1 MRRPACDQG
10 TKTDVVG
17 CGCVV
22 EFYQQGGGV
31 VFDEEFEAA
40 FGGLGHFAFEG
51 LVVDVDDSAG
61 EGCVVGTW
69 GEGVEIHGGVGVLW
83 GPLGWIR
90 GGILY
95 GW

>member
-1 MRRPACDQG
+1 MRRPACDQR
-10 TKTDVVG
+10 TETDIVS
-17 CGCVV
+17 CGRVV

-40 FGGLGHFAFEG
+40 FSGLGHFAFEG

-69 GEGVEIHGGVGVLW
+69 GEGADGDGVVGVWW
-83 GPLGWIR
+83 GPLGWPC
-90 GGILY
+90 GGIV
-95 GW
+95 

>member
-1 MRRPACDQG
+1 MDVRRPACDQR
-10 TKTDVVG
+10 TETEVVC

-31 VFDEEFEAA
+31 VFDKEFEAA

-61 EGCVVGTW
+61 EGCVLGAW
-69 GEGVEIHGGVGVLW
+69 GEGVDSDGVVGVWW
-83 GPLGWIR
+83 GPLG
-90 GGILY
+90 
-95 GW
+95 